1 VGFPCSGCGAWI
13 DTPPDRFVL
22 RCPACRAVLRS
33 RAVDAGGSAPL
44 FDVEVAGQPETRR
57 RVELAWDPAQRRRL
71 SEWLLVAS
79 IVTVA
84 LVLVLFLLARA
95 L

>member
-1 VGFPCSGCGAWI
+1 MSFPCPGCDAAV

-33 RAVDAGGSAPL
+33 RAVDTSGPVPVFEG
-44 FDVEVAGQPETRR
+44 EVAGRPDTRR
-57 RVELAWDPAQRRRL
+57 RVTLDWTPAQRRRL
-71 SEWLLVAS
+71 STWLLVAS
-79 IVTVA
+79 VVTVA
-84 LVLVLFLLARA
+84 LVLVLYLLARA

>member
-1 VGFPCSGCGAWI
+1 M
-13 DTPPDRFVL
+13 L
-22 RCPACRAVLRS
+22 RCSACGAVLRS
-33 RAVDAGGSAPL
+33 RAVDTEGPTPA
-44 FDVEVAGQPETRR
+44 FDVEVTGRPETRR

-71 SEWLLVAS
+71 SGWLLVAS